1 MNSLGSLTM
10 LAPLHALATC
20 AALLLLELWPLLDRA
35 LLFQPNPDS
44 LHLLPLPR
52 GPGTDEHYFLK
63 YIKQQLSAPDPTTQA
78 CPVLASFVL
87 LREPNY

>member
-10 LAPLHALATC
+10 LAPLHVLATC
-20 AALLLLELWPLLDRA
+20 AALLDRA

-52 GPGTDEHYFLK
+52 SPGTDEHYFLK